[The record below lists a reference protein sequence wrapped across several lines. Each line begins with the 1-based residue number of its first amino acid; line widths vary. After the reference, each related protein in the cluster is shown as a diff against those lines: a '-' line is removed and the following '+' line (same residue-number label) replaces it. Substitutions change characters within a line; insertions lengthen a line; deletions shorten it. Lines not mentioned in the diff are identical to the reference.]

1 MSFID
6 FNEKLS
12 SKDFKYIEE
21 YGWVTLGNLVASATE
36 SQLLDEISQLK
47 AVNYSLQRQVVDA
60 SISKKSSV
68 SAY

>member
-21 YGWVTLGNLVASATE
+21 YGWVTLGNVVASATE
-36 SQLLDEISQLK
+36 SQLLDELTRLK
-47 AVNYSLQRQVVDA
+47 AINYSLQRQLVDA
-60 SISKKSSV
+60 SIFNKSSV
-68 SAY
+68 KFD